1 MTNVVG
7 RFDAAAPNDPVSH
20 LGRLH
25 FLATASQNVSI
36 AGYRQCASRLST
48 SRIALGLPKPHVER
62 GQFLRAVAAQIHGLC
77 PHA

>member
-7 RFDAAAPNDPVSH
+7 CFDAAAPNDPVSH

-36 AGYRQCASRLST
+36 AGYRQCASRLSK
-48 SRIALGLPKPHVER
+48 SRIALSFPKLRYTLNKGKPHHR
-62 GQFLRAVAAQIHGLC
+62 GGALGYLWC
-77 PHA
+77 